1 MYVLGFLFEK
11 LECNIQKIKLRKPTS
26 ITRSFVTKGN

>member
-11 LECNIQKIKLRKPTS
+11 LECNIQKIKLRKP